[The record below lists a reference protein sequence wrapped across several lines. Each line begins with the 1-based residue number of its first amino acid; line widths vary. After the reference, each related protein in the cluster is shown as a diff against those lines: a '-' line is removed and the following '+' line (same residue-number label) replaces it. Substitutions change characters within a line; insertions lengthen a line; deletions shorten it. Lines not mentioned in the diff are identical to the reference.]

1 MMEAVSISKV
11 SVNFY
16 KTQEE
21 MITMTA
27 EEKNV
32 RGGGVT

>member
-1 MMEAVSISKV
+1 
-11 SVNFY
+11 
-16 KTQEE
+16 

-32 RGGGVT
+32 RGGGVTWWPHPKKMDK